1 MRKKNT
7 IRLNESELKNI
18 VKESVKKIVNETSY
32 NANAAFNNALDKAE
46 KDGRKDVRRQISDE
60 WYFQMDGLK
69 EAVKHADKLHSYLNN
84 LCKYNPRISKKYCQ
98 KLMSYCYEIRTAL
111 DEDGP
116 IADAIINQI
125 TNRWQRDRQWNDKE
139 GFHWGK
145 PHKIKD
151 IGEPADDNQED
162 DEPEDWYER
171 NEHGDFDRFY

>member
-18 VKESVKKIVNETSY
+18 VKESVKKIVNETSD
-32 NANAAFNNALDKAE
+32 NANASFNNAIDKAE
-46 KDGRKDVRRQISDE
+46 KDGRKDVRREISDE
-60 WYFQMDGLK
+60 WYYQVDSMK
-69 EAVKHADKLHSYLNN
+69 EARNHATEIRQYLNS
-84 LCKYNPRISKKYCQ
+84 LIKYNPRISEQYMH
-98 KLMSYCYEIRTAL
+98 KLIRACNEIYYAF
-111 DEDGP
+111 DENGP

-125 TNRWQRDRQWNDKE
+125 SNRWHHQRQWNDKE

-145 PHKIKD
+145 PYKGKD
-151 IGEPADDNQED
+151 IGEPADDNEEY